1 MNRLFYYMDGDY
13 KRTPNPR
20 NRTRKNVMN
29 NPDRIKQV
37 ILITLIG
44 LLSLY
49 SLLYLISSTNLDIS
63 TTFVC
68 SCGSMSR

>member
-44 LLSLY
+44 LLSL
-49 SLLYLISSTNLDIS
+49 LITLPYILN
-63 TTFVC
+63 
-68 SCGSMSR
+68 